1 MNAFLFD
8 PAAEAERFSARRE
21 FLARQEALRIDLAP
35 GITLQPETA
44 ESVEDQIRETLLAE
58 GIHPVPGSV
67 DYQEAAKSFAAL
79 SPRREFGRLSLA
91 ATLFLGFPPAERDE
105 RLLALDGFPERL
117 ALELVD
123 GQRILPA
130 VDRGTA
136 RPGERLPAVLAL
148 RWSIPPGLSVAAL
161 VSDHLIV
168 SGRYPAPP
176 SWAGWTRLE
185 GPYLP
190 MPAALPPVSRARHP
204 EVTE

>member
-8 PAAEAERFSARRE
+8 PAAEAERFTARRA

-58 GIHPVPGSV
+58 GVEPLPGSA
-67 DYQEAAKSFAAL
+67 DYQEAARSFAVLA
-79 SPRREFGRLSLA
+79 PRREFGRISLA
-91 ATLFLGFPPAERDE
+91 ATLFLGFPAPERE
-105 RLLALDGFPERL
+105 ARLLALEGFPDRL
-117 ALELVD
+117 ALELDD
-123 GQRILPA
+123 GQCILPA
-130 VDRGTA
+130 VDRGAA

-148 RWSIPPGLSVAAL
+148 RWSIPPGRSVAAL

-176 SWAGWTRLE
+176 SWHRWTE
-185 GPYLP
+185 ID
-190 MPAALPPVSRARHP
+190 
-204 EVTE
+204 